1 MTLSVFASAL
11 SLWGDNVTLCQF
23 FAASKLPGTITSDKQ
38 VHICLSQVIVS
49 VDKDLIQA
57 VTMAP
62 HLFLKNV

>member
-1 MTLSVFASAL
+1 MTLSAFASTS
-11 SLWGDNVTLCQF
+11 SLCGDNVTLCQF
-23 FAASKLPGTITSDKQ
+23 FCSIQAARHTYFWQQ
-38 VHICLSQVIVS
+38 VHICLSQVIEF